1 MRMVE
6 ATIVFPVVISLE
18 VDEIE
23 SNEEIQKKL
32 KKLGCSVLDQIRYD
46 VGIITECSDSDLI
59 E

>member
-1 MRMVE
+1 MKKVE

-18 VDEIE
+18 IDENE

-46 VGIITECSDSDLI
+46 GGVITECSDSELI